1 MTKPILVLMLAA
13 CWTISLSAQAGE
25 ISGRVRVAGRPAD
38 AQVTTILYAE
48 PLDRRAP
55 VPSKRVKLLQQN
67 KSFQPRVQAIPVG
80 STVDFV
86 NEDGIYHNVFSLSPP
101 EPFDLGLYS
110 ARATRSRKFKQA
122 GTFRV
127 FCNIHPDM
135 VAVILVVPTPFITET
150 DRAGNYR
157 LDLPP
162 GRYRITAWSERAQPA
177 SAEVTVTEGS
187 ATAAELSLDESQF
200 VELPHKNKY
209 GRDYAN
215 IKWDEPPAKKPK

>member
-1 MTKPILVLMLAA
+1 MKKLLLAA
-13 CWTISLSAQAGE
+13 VLATCGVVSLPARAGE
-25 ISGRVRVAGRPAD
+25 VSGRVWVAGRPAD
-38 AQVTTILYAE
+38 AQVTTIVYAE
-48 PLDRRAP
+48 PLERKAP
-55 VPSKRVKLLQQN
+55 VTPRRTKLLQQN
-67 KSFQPRVQAIPVG
+67 KSFQPRVQAVPVG

-122 GTFRV
+122 GTYRV

-135 VAVILVVPTPFITET
+135 VAVILVVPTSFITEA

-177 SAEVTVTEGS
+177 TAEVTVTQGS
-187 ATAAELSLDESQF
+187 AAAPDLSLDESQF

>member
-1 MTKPILVLMLAA
+1 MKKPILVLTLAV
-13 CWTISLSAQAGE
+13 CWTISLPAQAGE

-38 AQVTTILYAE
+38 AQVTTVVYAE
-48 PLDRRAP
+48 PLDRRAL
-55 VPSKRVKLLQQN
+55 VPPRRVKLLQQN
-67 KSFQPRVQAIPVG
+67 KSFQPRVQAIPVN

-122 GTFRV
+122 GTYRV

-135 VAVILVVPTPFITET
+135 VALILVVPTPFIAET

-177 SAEVTVTEGS
+177 TAEVTTAEGNVT
-187 ATAAELSLDESQF
+187 APDISLDESQF
-200 VELPHKNKY
+200 VELPHKNKH
-209 GRDYAN
+209 GRDYA
-215 IKWDEPPAKKPK
+215 KTTWDEPPAKKPK

>member
-1 MTKPILVLMLAA
+1 MNTLLFAVALFA
-13 CWTISLSAQAGE
+13 CGAMALPASAGE
-25 ISGRVRVAGRPAD
+25 VSGRVRVAGRPAG
-38 AQVTTILYAE
+38 AQVTTIVYAE
-48 PLDRRAP
+48 PLSGRAP
-55 VPSKRVKLLQQN
+55 AAPQRTKLLQQN
-67 KSFQPRVQAIPVG
+67 KSFQPRVQAVPVG

-110 ARATRSRKFKQA
+110 ARATRSRKFKQP
-122 GTFRV
+122 GTYRV

-135 VAVILVVPTPFITET
+135 VAVVLVVPTPFITEA

-157 LDLPP
+157 LELPP
-162 GRYRITAWSERAQPA
+162 GKYRITAWSERAQPA
-177 SAEVTVTEGS
+177 TVEVTIAEGS
-187 ATAAELSLDESQF
+187 ATAPELSLDESQF

>member
-1 MTKPILVLMLAA
+1 MRKLAFAAALAA
-13 CWTISLSAQAGE
+13 CGVIALPAWAGE
-25 ISGRVRVAGRPAD
+25 VSGRVRVAGRPAD
-38 AQVTTILYAE
+38 AQVTTIIFAE
-48 PLDRRAP
+48 PLSGRAP
-55 VPSKRVKLLQQN
+55 ITPKRAKLLQQN
-67 KSFQPRVQAIPVG
+67 KSFQPRVQAVPAG
-80 STVDFV
+80 STVDFI

-101 EPFDLGLYS
+101 APFDLGLYS
-110 ARATRSRKFKQA
+110 ARATRSQKFKQP
-122 GTFRV
+122 GTYRV

-135 VAVILVVPTPFITET
+135 VAVILVVATPFITEA

-162 GRYRITAWSERAQPA
+162 GKYRITAWSERAQPA
-177 SAEVTVTEGS
+177 TMEVTIAEGS
-187 ATAAELSLDESQF
+187 TTAPELNLDESQF